1 MSESLVVS
9 VPHSLGKAEAL
20 RRVKSGFARVT
31 PTFPFLT
38 FDEQTWTD
46 ARMSFRAHAMGQFAS
61 GTIEVGENDVRLEVV
76 LPWILQRLAGAV
88 QSAFKK
94 SAQQLLEK
102 RS

>member
-1 MSESLVVS
+1 MSDPLVVS

-20 RRVKSGFARVT
+20 RRLKSGFGRMTA
-31 PTFPFLT
+31 TFPFLT

-46 ARMSFRAHAMGQFAS
+46 DRMTFRAHAMGQHTS
-61 GTIEVGENDVRLEVV
+61 GTIDVGENDVRLEVV

-88 QSAFKK
+88 QNAFKK
-94 SAQQLLEK
+94 SAQRLLEK